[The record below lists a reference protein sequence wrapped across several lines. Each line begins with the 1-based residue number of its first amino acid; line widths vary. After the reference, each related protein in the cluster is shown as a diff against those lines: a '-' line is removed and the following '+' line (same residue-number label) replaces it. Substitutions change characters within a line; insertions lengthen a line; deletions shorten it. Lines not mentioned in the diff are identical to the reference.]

1 MQEWVDQA
9 LLSLEGQTRL
19 RKLLPITPLTP
30 VRVSV
35 MGRETLL
42 FSSNDYLG
50 LSQHSAVKAAA
61 SGVALERGMGTR
73 GASLICGYS
82 DLHQA
87 LEQSLADLKK
97 TQGALLFP
105 TGYQANVGILS
116 ALASNDTVFFSD
128 QLNHAS
134 IIDGIRLSRCP
145 VHVYR
150 HLDMDHLESCL
161 SGERAARK
169 VIVSDALFSMDG
181 DLAPVAQLAELKIR
195 YGATL
200 ILDEAHSTLL
210 YGPNGAGLAAQ
221 EGVSDAVDFHV
232 GTLSKAVGAQGGF
245 VATSQK
251 NRQWL
256 FNSARSFIFT
266 TALPAPVVAA
276 AQAALDV
283 SLSDSSIR
291 ERLWER
297 IAQLSQ
303 ALDLPMESPIVP
315 IIMGEESLALS
326 ASRRLLEQGFHV
338 TAIRPPTVP
347 QGSSRLRIAL
357 CAEHSRQDV
366 DDLVAALSD

>member
-1 MQEWVDQA
+1 
-9 LLSLEGQTRL
+9 
-19 RKLLPITPLTP
+19 
-30 VRVSV
+30 
-35 MGRETLL
+35 
-42 FSSNDYLG
+42 
-50 LSQHSAVKAAA
+50 
-61 SGVALERGMGTR
+61 
-73 GASLICGYS
+73 
-82 DLHQA
+82 
-87 LEQSLADLKK
+87 
-97 TQGALLFP
+97 
-105 TGYQANVGILS
+105 
-116 ALASNDTVFFSD
+116 
-128 QLNHAS
+128 
-134 IIDGIRLSRCP
+134 
-145 VHVYR
+145 
-150 HLDMDHLESCL
+150 MDHLESCL